1 MSSKQRNSNHNAI
14 ASIYDLKDPPDRHDM
29 ALDCINK
36 LVLKYIPEGAH
47 IFDLG
52 CGTGQIAQRLL
63 KKGYQVT
70 GLDSSEGMLEVARKN
85 APSANFILDDAR
97 FFTLPPTFHAAISTD
112 VVLNYILSIEEL
124 ENALHKVYEALLDNG
139 IFGCEMYI
147 EELCQ
152 SSWNKSDSGG
162 GVKDDHVWVD
172 IWSYDSENK
181 VGRKDT
187 TIFELVNGMW
197 QRLDRTFLLKLYSLA
212 DVQTALEKVG
222 FTEVSIYDVKQ
233 DFGLEQTL
241 GERVCFV
248 GRKKLSESSSRST

>member
-1 MSSKQRNSNHNAI
+1 MSSKQRNSNHDAI
-14 ASIYDLKDPPDRHDM
+14 ASIYDLKDPLDRHDM
-29 ALDCINK
+29 ALDCMDK
-36 LVLKYIPEGAH
+36 LILKYIPEGAH

-70 GLDSSEGMLEVARKN
+70 GLDSSERMLDVARQN
-85 APSANFILDDAR
+85 APSVNFILDDAR
-97 FFTLPPTFHAAISTD
+97 FFKLPSTFHAAISTD
-112 VVLNYILSIEEL
+112 AVFNYILSIEEL
-124 ENALHKVYEALLDNG
+124 ENALHNAYEALLDNG

-152 SSWNKSDSGG
+152 SWMESDSGG

-181 VGRKDT
+181 LGRKDT
-187 TIFELVNGMW
+187 TIFEFVNGMW

-222 FTEVSIYDVKQ
+222 FTEVKIYDVKR
-233 DFGLEQTL
+233 DLGLEQTL

-248 GRKKLSESSSRST
+248 SRKKIQ

>member
-14 ASIYDLKDPPDRHDM
+14 ASIYDLKNTREGSDIR
-29 ALDCINK
+29 LDCIEK
-36 LVLKYIPEGAH
+36 LILKYIPERSH

-52 CGTGQIAQRLL
+52 CGTGQIAQKLL
-63 KKGYQVT
+63 KRGYQVT
-70 GLDSSEGMLEVARKN
+70 GVDSSEQMLDYAREN
-85 APSANFILDDAR
+85 APGAEFILDDAR
-97 FFTLPPTFHAAISTD
+97 FFKLPPTFHAAISTD
-112 VVLNYILSIEEL
+112 VVLNYILSMDEL
-124 ENALHKVYEALLDNG
+124 KDALHNVYEALLDNA

-152 SSWNKSDSGG
+152 SSWNQSDSGG

-197 QRLDRTFLLKLYSLA
+197 QRLDKTFLLKLYSLA

-222 FTEVSIYDVKQ
+222 FTEVSIYDVKS
-233 DFGLEQTL
+233 DLGLEQTL

-248 GRKKLSESSSRST
+248 GRKKLSQSSSRSM